1 MHRFRAKPRTKNSL
15 SLTAPPLAP
24 CHPPSDSVL
33 SFSPSR
39 LFSFAGAQVKN
50 ENKPATAAKEK
61 TMKLEEIKNKTNEA
75 FSYLVAALD
84 SGQSDILTQYL
95 NAMARFHNY
104 SFGNIML
111 IARQRAMTCCYTS
124 LESMNMR
131 LYALLEASDGEYHI
145 C

>member
-1 MHRFRAKPRTKNSL
+1 MRRCRAKPTPNSGL

-39 LFSFAGAQVKN
+39 FVFVRGRFSEERKQAGNGRKGKN
-50 ENKPATAAKEK
+50 N
-61 TMKLEEIKNKTNEA
+61 EIRRVKNKTNEA
-75 FSYLVAALD
+75 VSYVLAALE
-84 SGQSDILTQYL
+84 SGQSDILTQDL

-111 IARQRAMTCCYTS
+111 IARQ
-124 LESMNMR
+124 ESQ
-131 LYALLEASDGEYHI
+131 
-145 C
+145 